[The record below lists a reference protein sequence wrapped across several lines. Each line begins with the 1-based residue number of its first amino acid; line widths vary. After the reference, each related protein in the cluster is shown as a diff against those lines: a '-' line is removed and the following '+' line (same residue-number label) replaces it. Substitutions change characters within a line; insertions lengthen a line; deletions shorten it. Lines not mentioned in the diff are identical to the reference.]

1 MSESIENLA
10 TAVKDTTK
18 SISADDD
25 IPDGLYEGMMGIP
38 DFDDAHLDHYYAY
51 LCERPSLARPFAKLS
66 LSSKMVWVVRY
77 IKEHLSDV

>member
-18 SISADDD
+18 FISADDD
-25 IPDGLYEGMMGIP
+25 IPDGLYEGMM
-38 DFDDAHLDHYYAY
+38 DDAHLDHYYAY